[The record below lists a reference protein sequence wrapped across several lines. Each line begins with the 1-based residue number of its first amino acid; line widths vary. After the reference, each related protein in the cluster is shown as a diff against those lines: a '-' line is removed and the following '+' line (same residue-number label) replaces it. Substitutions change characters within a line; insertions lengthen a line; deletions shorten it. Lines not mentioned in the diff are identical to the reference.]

1 MVIGIL
7 RKLAVS
13 LSKDASPGRF
23 EQVSFSL
30 VVVNVIIR
38 RLHLMGGGGVEH
50 KKVHLNH

>member
-23 EQVSFSL
+23 EQVGFSL

-38 RLHLMGGGGVEH
+38 RLHLGSVEH